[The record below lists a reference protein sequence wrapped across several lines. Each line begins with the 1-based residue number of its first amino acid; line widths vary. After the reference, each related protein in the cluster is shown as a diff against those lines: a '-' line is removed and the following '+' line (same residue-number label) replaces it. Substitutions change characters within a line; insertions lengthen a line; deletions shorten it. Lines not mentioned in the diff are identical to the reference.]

1 MNCNKNGKLMSDKL
15 WQGRFSETTAGIVD
29 TFTASIQVDRRLYAY
44 DIQGSIA
51 HCKMLAKVSIITA
64 EEADALIQGLEKVKQ
79 EIDENRLEF
88 NDSQEDIH
96 MHIESRLIEIAG
108 PVAQKLHTA
117 RSRNDQVAVDT
128 RMYLRDETSRL
139 IQRLRRLQQAIVD
152 LARKHL
158 DTIMPGYT
166 HMQRAQPVLL
176 SHHLMAYYEMFF
188 RDIGRLEDCRKRI
201 NVMPLGSAAL
211 AGTTHPIDRDYTAD
225 LLGFESISAN
235 SIDAVS
241 DRDFIIEFLAAAAL
255 CMVHFSRLS
264 EELILWSTAEF
275 SFIELPDAFAT
286 GSSIMPQ
293 KKNPDV
299 PELIRGKTASAIGS
313 LTTLLTL
320 MKSLPL
326 SYNRDMQED
335 KAPLFDT
342 VDTLKACVEIC
353 TAMLPQ
359 IKFNKANMR
368 QAACGGYLN
377 ATDLADYLTTRGV
390 AFREAHRLAGEAV
403 GFALA
408 RKKEL
413 HELRLEQLQSF
424 CPLIKED
431 IFSFLTTKAMIGRR
445 TSYGGT
451 AAKVVANAIA
461 AAEKWLQG
469 EKEHHSD

>member
-1 MNCNKNGKLMSDKL
+1 MSDKL
-15 WQGRFSETTAGIVD
+15 WQGRFSEKTAHIVES
-29 TFTASIQVDRRLYAY
+29 FTSSIQVDRRLYAY
-44 DIQGSIA
+44 DIAGSIA
-51 HCKMLAKVSIITA
+51 HCKMLAKVSIITD
-64 EEADALIQGLEKVKQ
+64 EEAKALIQGLEKIRQ
-79 EIDENRLEF
+79 EIDENRLDF
-88 NDSQEDIH
+88 DDSLEDIH

-128 RMYLRDETSRL
+128 RMYLRDETSRM
-139 IQRLRRLQQAIVD
+139 ICRFYRLQRVIVD

-158 DTIMPGYT
+158 DTVLPGYT

-176 SHHLMAYYEMFF
+176 SHHLMAYYEMFL
-188 RDIGRLEDCRKRI
+188 RDIGRLEDCLKRI

-211 AGTTHPIDRDYTAD
+211 AGTTYPIDRAYTAE

-255 CMVHFSRLS
+255 GMVHFSRLS
-264 EELILWSTAEF
+264 EELILWSTSEF
-275 SFIELPDAFAT
+275 SFIELPDSFAT

-299 PELIRGKTASAIGS
+299 PELIRGKTATAIGS

-326 SYNRDMQED
+326 AYNRDMQED

-342 VDTLKACVEIC
+342 VDTLTACIEIC
-353 TAMLPQ
+353 TAMLPK
-359 IKFNKANMR
+359 IKFRKANMHR
-368 QAACGGYLN
+368 AASGGYLN
-377 ATDLADYLTTRGV
+377 ATDLADYLATRGV

-413 HELRLEQLQSF
+413 HELSLEQLQSF
-424 CPLIKED
+424 CPLIKDD
-431 IFSFLTTKAMIGRR
+431 IFFFLTTKEMINRR

-451 AAKVVANAIA
+451 AAKMVAKAMA
-461 AAEKWLQG
+461 AAEKWLDDK
-469 EKEHHSD
+469 KEHLCD

>member
-1 MNCNKNGKLMSDKL
+1 MSDKL
-15 WQGRFSETTAGIVD
+15 WQGRFSEKTAHIVE
-29 TFTASIQVDRRLYAY
+29 TFTSSIQVDRRLYAY
-44 DIQGSIA
+44 DIAGSIA

-64 EEADALIQGLEKVKQ
+64 EEARAMIQGLEKIRQ
-79 EIDENRLEF
+79 EIDENRF
-88 NDSQEDIH
+88 DFDDSLEDIH
-96 MHIESRLIEIAG
+96 MHIESRLIEITG

-139 IQRLRRLQQAIVD
+139 IHRLYRLQKVIVD

-158 DTIMPGYT
+158 DTVLPGYT
-166 HMQRAQPVLL
+166 HMQKAQPVLL
-176 SHHLMAYYEMFF
+176 SHHLMAYYEMFL
-188 RDIGRLEDCRKRI
+188 RDIGRLEDCLKRI

-211 AGTTHPIDRDYTAD
+211 AGTTYPIDRAYTAE

-255 CMVHFSRLS
+255 GMVHFSRLS
-264 EELILWSTAEF
+264 EELILWSTSEF
-275 SFIELPDAFAT
+275 SFIELPDSFAT

-299 PELIRGKTASAIGS
+299 PELIRGKTAAAIGS

-342 VDTLKACVEIC
+342 VDTLTACIEIC
-353 TAMLPQ
+353 TAMLPK
-359 IKFNKANMR
+359 IKFRKANMH
-368 QAACGGYLN
+368 QAASGGYLN
-377 ATDLADYLTTRGV
+377 ATDLADYLATRGV

-413 HELRLEQLQSF
+413 HELSLEQLQSF
-424 CPLIKED
+424 CPLIKDD
-431 IFSFLTTKAMIGRR
+431 IFSFLTTEAMINRR

-451 AAKVVANAIA
+451 AAKKVAKAIA
-461 AAEKWLQG
+461 SAEKWLDDK
-469 EKEHHSD
+469 KEYLCD

>member
-1 MNCNKNGKLMSDKL
+1 MSDKL
-15 WQGRFSETTAGIVD
+15 WQGRFSEKTAHIVE
-29 TFTASIQVDRRLYAY
+29 TFTSSIQVDRRLYAY
-44 DIQGSIA
+44 DIAGSIA
-51 HCKMLAKVSIITA
+51 HCKMLAKVSIITD
-64 EEADALIQGLEKVKQ
+64 EEANALIQGLEKIRQ
-79 EIDENRLEF
+79 EIDENRLDF
-88 NDSQEDIH
+88 DDSLEDIH

-139 IQRLRRLQQAIVD
+139 IHRLYRLQRVIVD

-158 DTIMPGYT
+158 DTVLPGYT

-176 SHHLMAYYEMFF
+176 SHHLMAYYEMFL
-188 RDIGRLEDCRKRI
+188 RDIGRLEDCLKRI

-211 AGTTHPIDRDYTAD
+211 AGTTYPIDRAYTAE

-241 DRDFIIEFLAAAAL
+241 DRDFIIEFLAVAAL
-255 CMVHFSRLS
+255 GMVHFSRLS
-264 EELILWSTAEF
+264 EELILWSTSEF
-275 SFIELPDAFAT
+275 SFIELPDSFAT

-299 PELIRGKTASAIGS
+299 PELIRGKTATAIGS

-326 SYNRDMQED
+326 AYNRDMQED

-342 VDTLKACVEIC
+342 VDTLTACIEIC
-353 TAMLPQ
+353 TAMLPK
-359 IKFNKANMR
+359 IKFRKANMHR
-368 QAACGGYLN
+368 AASGGYLN
-377 ATDLADYLTTRGV
+377 ATDLADYLATRGV

-403 GFALA
+403 GFALS

-413 HELRLEQLQSF
+413 HELSLEQLQSF
-424 CPLIKED
+424 CPLIKDD
-431 IFSFLTTKAMIGRR
+431 IFSFLTTKEMIDRR

-451 AAKVVANAIA
+451 AAKMVAKAMA
-461 AAEKWLQG
+461 AAEKWLDDK
-469 EKEHHSD
+469 KEHLCD

>member
-1 MNCNKNGKLMSDKL
+1 MSDKL
-15 WQGRFSETTAGIVD
+15 WQGRFSEKTAHIVE
-29 TFTASIQVDRRLYAY
+29 TFTSSIKVDRRLYTY

-51 HCKMLAKVSIITA
+51 HCKMLAKVSIITD
-64 EEADALIQGLEKVKQ
+64 EEAAVLIQGLEKIRQ
-79 EIDENRLEF
+79 EIDENQLDFDDRL
-88 NDSQEDIH
+88 EDIH
-96 MHIESRLIEIAG
+96 MHIESRLVEIAG
-108 PVAQKLHTA
+108 AVAQKLHTA

-128 RMYLRDETSRL
+128 RMYLRAETSHL
-139 IQRLRRLQQAIVD
+139 IRRLCGLQKVITE

-158 DTIMPGYT
+158 DTVLPGYT
-166 HMQRAQPVLL
+166 HLQRAQPVLL
-176 SHHLMAYYEMFF
+176 SHHLMAYYEMFL
-188 RDIGRLEDCRKRI
+188 RDIGRLEDCLKRL

-211 AGTTHPIDRDYTAD
+211 AGTTYPIDRAYTAE

-264 EELILWSTAEF
+264 EELILWSTSEF
-275 SFIELPDAFAT
+275 SFIELPDSFAT

-299 PELIRGKTASAIGS
+299 PELIRGKTATAIGS

-326 SYNRDMQED
+326 AYNRDMQED

-342 VDTLKACVEIC
+342 VDTLATCIEIC
-353 TAMLPQ
+353 TAMLPK
-359 IKFNKANMR
+359 IKFRKANMR
-368 QAACGGYLN
+368 QAAAGGFLN
-377 ATDLADYLTTRGV
+377 ATDLADYLVTRGL
-390 AFREAHRLAGEAV
+390 AFREAHRLTGEAV

-408 RKKEL
+408 GKKEL
-413 HELRLEQLQSF
+413 HQLSLEQLQSF
-424 CPLIKED
+424 CPLIKDD
-431 IFSFLTTKAMIGRR
+431 IFSFLTTAEMINRR

-451 AAKVVANAIA
+451 AATMVAKAID
-461 AAEKWLQG
+461 AAEKWLNDK
-469 EKEHHSD
+469 KEHLCE